1 MKKVIPIVIMFALL
15 FVVCSICEASI
26 MSRLC
31 SSFANVLDDEETKT
45 AAAVKNCKKNCAII
59 QKKLDLIKA
68 AQKKV
73 DDSCAKGITPDI
85 TKVSAGL
92 DKNVQAKLRKQ
103 YNQHSKMYDGK
114 ADLPNKDFG
123 LTTKSNQSP
132 GLTGLPTGAG
142 ALDLKAGD
150 PSLSAK
156 LDSGVAPLSAEA
168 VPVMAAAGIPEPK
181 PTVDCRA
188 TIESWK
194 ITNPAYAAAC
204 DCRNGPNKQP
214 VCGTVKPPSA
224 PAGSSFWNTLKIA
237 SKEVLKQITSALEF
251 VKLVTDKILLA
262 VGTSGISEKVSPTA
276 TMLLKH
282 AKDAPDAPDGKNKVP
297 LSNGNQSYLK
307 EKVKNT
313 SEYQDALKDVLAQLE
328 KDPTLKSV
336 KVTRS
341 YKWYKNPD
349 LYFAIHEFEVIGSR
363 GSDGKIQIIFHD
375 TYDFDAGDNPGMLGK
390 LWQDNGLIK
399 PYPID
404 IVMQ

>member
-1 MKKVIPIVIMFALL
+1 
-15 FVVCSICEASI
+15 
-26 MSRLC
+26 
-31 SSFANVLDDEETKT
+31 
-45 AAAVKNCKKNCAII
+45 
-59 QKKLDLIKA
+59 
-68 AQKKV
+68 
-73 DDSCAKGITPDI
+73 
-85 TKVSAGL
+85 
-92 DKNVQAKLRKQ
+92 
-103 YNQHSKMYDGK
+103 
-114 ADLPNKDFG
+114 
-123 LTTKSNQSP
+123 
-132 GLTGLPTGAG
+132 
-142 ALDLKAGD
+142 
-150 PSLSAK
+150 
-156 LDSGVAPLSAEA
+156 
-168 VPVMAAAGIPEPK
+168 
-181 PTVDCRA
+181 
-188 TIESWK
+188 
-194 ITNPAYAAAC
+194 
-204 DCRNGPNKQP
+204 
-214 VCGTVKPPSA
+214 
-224 PAGSSFWNTLKIA
+224 
-237 SKEVLKQITSALEF
+237 
-251 VKLVTDKILLA
+251 
-262 VGTSGISEKVSPTA
+262 
-276 TMLLKH
+276 MLLKH